1 MDLLNKDAILK
12 GRTFRSA
19 YVKAFGGSIKIQ
31 ELSGPQRDE
40 MDIFVAKFNKAHGE
54 EECNRHYTTFWILF
68 SVVDEDGKRV
78 FADSDFDAVAALPGS
93 DCRRVWRHI
102 AKINDIGEDD
112 EDDEGNP

>member
-1 MDLLNKDAILK
+1 MPDLVNKEDVFK
-12 GRTFRSA
+12 RTFRSA

-31 ELSGPQRDE
+31 ELSGPQRDA
-40 MDIFVAKFNKAHGE
+40 MDIFVAKHSKTHGE
-54 EECNRHYTTFWILF
+54 ELTNQRYTTFWLLF
-68 SVVDEDGKRV
+68 SVVNEDGTR
-78 FADSDFDAVAALPGS
+78 FFSDDEIEKVAALPGS